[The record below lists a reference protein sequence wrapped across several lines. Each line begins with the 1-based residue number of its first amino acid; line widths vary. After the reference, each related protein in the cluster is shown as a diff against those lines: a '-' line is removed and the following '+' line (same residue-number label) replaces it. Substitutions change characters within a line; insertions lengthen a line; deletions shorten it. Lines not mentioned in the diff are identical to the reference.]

1 MNLLQWLMKGLGM
14 TKKKLIT
21 LSKGEEN
28 IIATAKV
35 LRNPK
40 DGALIGER

>member
-28 IIATAKV
+28 INSDCQSIEE
-35 LRNPK
+35 PK
-40 DGALIGER
+40 ASALIGEW